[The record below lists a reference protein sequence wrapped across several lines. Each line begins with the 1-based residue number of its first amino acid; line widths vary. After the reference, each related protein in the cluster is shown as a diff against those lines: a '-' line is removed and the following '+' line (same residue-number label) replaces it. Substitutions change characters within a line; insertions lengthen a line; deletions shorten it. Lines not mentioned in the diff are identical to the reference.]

1 MAETPNLNE
10 LKAAT
15 ETGKLADAFK
25 LLIMHDKVE
34 EQSFIA
40 RIGED
45 SSQLRAVIE
54 KKERTV
60 DEIALNYSRFHV
72 DAATGHDCL
81 MEIQQND
88 RRKLDLMA
96 QLLLLTRQ
104 SIELKDVL
112 VERIEEAESSD
123 DED

>member
-25 LLIMHDKVE
+25 LLIMHEKAE
-34 EQSFIA
+34 EESFIA
-40 RIGED
+40 RIGEE

-54 KKERTV
+54 KKERTI
-60 DEIALNYSRFHV
+60 DEANVYYSHFHV
-72 DAATGHDCL
+72 VAVIGHDCL
-81 MEIQQND
+81 LKFLQND
-88 RRKLDLMA
+88 CRKLDLMA
-96 QLLLLTRQ
+96 QLLLLSRR
-104 SIELKDVL
+104 SMELKDVL